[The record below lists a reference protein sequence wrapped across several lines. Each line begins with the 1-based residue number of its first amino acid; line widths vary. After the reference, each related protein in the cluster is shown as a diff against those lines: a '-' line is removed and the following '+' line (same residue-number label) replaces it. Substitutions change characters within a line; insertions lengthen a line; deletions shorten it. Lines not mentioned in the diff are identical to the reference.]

1 MAADIDVLSTKL
13 ITGKLIVLADVNGV
27 SKVYEIAASGAKT
40 ELYSTE
46 NSVSEIEVSTNGSIV
61 LIEDG
66 KVVLVQGGVTAELTK

>member
-1 MAADIDVLSTKL
+1 M
-13 ITGKLIVLADVNGV
+13 IVLADVNGV

-46 NSVSEIEVSTNGSIV
+46 KSVSELEVSPNGSIV

-66 KVVLVQGGVTAELTK
+66 KVVLVQGGATAELTK